1 MINYTTG
8 STISFGA
15 GWKAAHQI
23 ESLFETLTY
32 DVTESIEDAI
42 ARCVKGGTL
51 LLSVTVK
58 EKE

>member
-8 STISFGA
+8 STVAFGT
-15 GWKAAHQI
+15 GRKSVHQL
-23 ESLFETLTY
+23 ESLFETLTH

-42 ARCVKGGTL
+42 VRCAKGGS
-51 LLSVTVK
+51 LSITVNVK